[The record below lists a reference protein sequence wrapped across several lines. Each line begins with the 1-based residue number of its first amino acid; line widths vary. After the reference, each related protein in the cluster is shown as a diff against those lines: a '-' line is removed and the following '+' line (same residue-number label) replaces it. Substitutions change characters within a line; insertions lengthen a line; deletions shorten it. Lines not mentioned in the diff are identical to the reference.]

1 MIMGSPKKIRKKYE
15 SPKRP
20 FEDLERERAL
30 MKEFGLSTKREIW
43 RVETELRNI
52 RRRARKLQALK
63 EGRTEPLKNEKELLE
78 KLNKMGLDTTKLD
91 DVLRLSVTDLL
102 SRRLQT
108 IAYKKGI
115 GSSMKGAR
123 QMIVHGHVYI
133 GGIKAKFPAM
143 LVSRDDEE
151 RIIADLDAEKAHKTG
166 VKADKMAGADKPEPG
181 EKNETL
187 EQKSE

>member
-1 MIMGSPKKIRKKYE
+1 MFMGSPKKIRKKYE

-63 EGRTEPLKNEKELLE
+63 EGKAEPLRAEKELLE
-78 KLNKMGLDTTKLD
+78 KLSRMGLETAKLD

-133 GGIKAKFPAM
+133 GDLKAKFPAM
-143 LVSRDDEE
+143 LVSSEQEDKIR
-151 RIIADLDAEKAHKTG
+151 ADLEAEKAHKTA
-166 VKADKMAGADKPEPG
+166 VKAEKMAEA
-181 EKNETL
+181 EKAENS